1 MLKIQ
6 NLSVQIDDKKILNG
20 LNLEIKEGEVHAIM
34 GPNGTGKSTL
44 SKVLMGSDE
53 YQVTD
58 GTMVFNDK
66 VLNHLSTDEISRL
79 GIFLAMQSPIS
90 IDGVLNSEFLKEAVN
105 ARSNEPVPLYS
116 FVKKVNA
123 AAKELEMPSDMIHRF
138 LNQGAS
144 GGERKKNEVLQLKLL
159 EPKLLILDELDSGL
173 DVDSLKIVMKNIH
186 DYLDTHKDASVLII
200 THYIKIFEYLKP
212 DFVHMMKDG
221 KIVHTGDYSF
231 AKEIEKNGYSS
242 TFDISKVESY
252 E

>member
-1 MLKIQ
+1 MLSIK
-6 NLSVQIDDKKILNG
+6 NLNVTIDEKNILNG
-20 LNLEIKEGEVHAIM
+20 FDLEILDGEIHAIM

-44 SKVLMGSDE
+44 SKVLMGNKD
-53 YQVTD
+53 YKIID
-58 GTMVFNDK
+58 GALEFNGVK
-66 VLNHLSTDEISRL
+66 LNNLETDEISRL

-90 IDGVLNSEFLKEAVN
+90 VDGVLNSEFLKEAVN
-105 ARSNEPVPLYS
+105 ARREQPVPLYE

-123 AAKELEMPSDMIHRF
+123 SAKELEMPNDMIHRS

-144 GGERKKNEVLQLKLL
+144 GGERKKNEVLQIKLL

-186 DYLDTHKDASVLII
+186 EYLDTHKDTSVLII

-212 DFVHMMKDG
+212 DFVHMMKNG
-221 KIVHTGDYSF
+221 KIVKTGDYSL
-231 AKEIEKNGYSS
+231 ALDIEKNGYS
-242 TFDISKVESY
+242 DVVAIDKVEVY